1 MRRVISL
8 FVLFLTLGFARGA
21 SAQAIIT
28 TVAGGGP
35 DNVPAVSA
43 NFRSVRVAVDAA
55 GNFYI
60 ADPDQNRVFKVDTS
74 GQLTV
79 VAGVGVSGFSGD
91 GGLATSASLSAP
103 VGVAL
108 DGAGNLFIADEFNN
122 RIRRVDAATG
132 IITTVAGNGFPGF
145 SGDGG
150 PAGHQRQAALNLS
163 LTPTHAVD
171 ATTSCAPATAASALV
186 AMAARPP
193 APVCLQPRR
202 RGPGQR
208 RQPLHR

>member
-1 MRRVISL
+1 MNSL
-8 FVLFLTLGFARGA
+8 SFHLVQKTPVT
-21 SAQAIIT
+21 S
-28 TVAGGGP
+28 
-35 DNVPAVSA
+35 
-43 NFRSVRVAVDAA
+43 DAA

-150 PAGHQRQAALNLS
+150 PAGHQRQ
-163 LTPTHAVD
+163 VE
-171 ATTSCAPATAASALV
+171 
-186 AMAARPP
+186 
-193 APVCLQPRR
+193 
-202 RGPGQR
+202 
-208 RQPLHR
+208 